1 MASIMKATKKAC
13 GNLFNHYERK
23 EGIRFSNQDIDKT
36 RSHLNYNLASNSNL
50 TQIEILNKRLSE
62 VKVLKRDDV
71 NVTCNWV
78 ITLPKTIKKNSE
90 EEKEFFKE
98 TYKFL
103 ENEYG
108 KKNIISA
115 YVHKDE
121 VTPHIHFCFIP
132 VVIDKKKNI
141 EKVSAKELITREH
154 LQKFHIKLDK
164 YLSNHFKKEIGI
176 LNGSTA
182 NGNKTVL
189 ELKNQTLQEEN
200 KILENNIKLMNN
212 EIIELDKDIKKRMN
226 LVKNIIQTTLNIDKT
241 DITRRE
247 LIEKYNN
254 TLEHLAEISKSLKL
268 RLKCLLT
275 NDKNKLENNLI
286 DLKKEIEKNS
296 KIKKSLKEQLEDAKQ
311 KLESENKTNI
321 TNTKKDKS
329 LKI

>member
-1 MASIMKATKKAC
+1 M
-13 GNLFNHYERK
+13 
-23 EGIRFSNQDIDKT
+23 
-36 RSHLNYNLASNSNL
+36 
-50 TQIEILNKRLSE
+50 
-62 VKVLKRDDV
+62 
-71 NVTCNWV
+71 
-78 ITLPKTIKKNSE
+78 
-90 EEKEFFKE
+90 
-98 TYKFL
+98 
-103 ENEYG
+103 
-108 KKNIISA
+108 
-115 YVHKDE
+115 
-121 VTPHIHFCFIP
+121 
-132 VVIDKKKNI
+132 
-141 EKVSAKELITREH
+141 
-154 LQKFHIKLDK
+154 
-164 YLSNHFKKEIGI
+164 
-176 LNGSTA
+176 NGSTA

-311 KLESENKTNI
+311 KLESQNKSNI

>member
-1 MASIMKATKKAC
+1 MASIMKATRSAC
-13 GNLFNHYERK
+13 SNLFNHYERK
-23 EGIRFSNQDIDKT
+23 ENIKFGNQDIDKT
-36 RSHLNYNLASNSNL
+36 RSYLNYNLVSNNNL
-50 TQIEILNKRLSE
+50 TQMEILNKRLSE

-78 ITLPKTIKKNSE
+78 IKMPKTIKKDSE

-103 ENEYG
+103 ENEYS

-164 YLSNHFKKEIGI
+164 YLSNHFKREIGI

-200 KILENNIKLMNN
+200 KILENNIKVINN
-212 EIIELDKDIKKRMN
+212 EIIELDKDIKKRIN
-226 LVKNIIQTTLNIDKT
+226 LVENIIETTLDIDKNE
-241 DITRRE
+241 ITRRE
-247 LIEKYNN
+247 LIERYNN
-254 TLEHLAEISKSLKL
+254 TLEHLTEISKSLKL

-275 NDKNKLENNLI
+275 NDKNRLENNLT

-296 KIKKSLKEQLEDAKQ
+296 KIKKSLKEQLEDAKEKLKNENKD
-311 KLESENKTNI
+311 KLENKI
-321 TNTKKDKS
+321 NTK
-329 LKI
+329 LRR